1 MACAFQAT
9 VGGIFAPLIG
19 LRDDDMD
26 IDTMIITYNIAL
38 TEAASEILGRERRRK
53 NSWITKDSSP
63 RLVNYH
69 RHLHRY

>member
-26 IDTMIITYNIAL
+26 IDTMIITYNTAL
-38 TEAASEILGRERRRK
+38 TEARYLGENVVGKILG
-53 NSWITKDSSP
+53 SP
-63 RLVNYH
+63 KVL
-69 RHLHRY
+69 LHAW